1 MSVLAPHTPSSCK
14 SLQANMDSLGVTA
27 KQSLREGN
35 SNILFNIKGLLKSC
49 PYSAPEK
56 DIIFIIL
63 DSKQSCSLLW
73 EPLLLSFK
81 AVCCTNILEKIAQ
94 NESCLSLCSQ
104 DKQTNKKGNPWR
116 PVSQKILC
124 INEVKMKIR
133 KHLSLYFYSQNE
145 QTLSYDI
152 NNDDPIRSN

>member
-81 AVCCTNILEKIAQ
+81 AVCCTNTQWEKT
-94 NESCLSLCSQ
+94 ESIPS
-104 DKQTNKKGNPWR
+104 KIRNKKRVSTFTTIIQHNFESPSYSNQRRKRNKKNPGW
-116 PVSQKILC
+116 K
-124 INEVKMKIR
+124 R
-133 KHLSLYFYSQNE
+133 KSKAFSVC
-145 QTLSYDI
+145 
-152 NNDDPIRSN
+152 R